1 LRGHVVWELRPR
13 RYWTRCPLRGQG
25 VICAILL
32 LTTLW
37 CGARSLQGQDRT
49 PTGHS
54 CLRTETEPL
63 RVSEDS
69 IGPWWLGASLAT
81 LRAKCPGAHDTLVV
95 ERGTASTAFPAL
107 VFPLG
112 DLTAVAM
119 QYRDSILRPQSPADA
134 WVVTGSSGT
143 LPRHVPLNAS
153 WGDLQG
159 KYGRA
164 TLHARG
170 FVVARFCDL
179 PRMLFTIAFEATTQE
194 VPLLVIPRGA
204 KIHHV
209 VILSPDV
216 ANMMEKC

>member
-1 LRGHVVWELRPR
+1 M
-13 RYWTRCPLRGQG
+13 RCPLRRQS
-25 VICAILL
+25 VLCAILL
-32 LTTLW
+32 LTALW
-37 CGARSLQGQDRT
+37 CRARSLQGQERT
-49 PTGHS
+49 PTAWHS
-54 CLRTETEPL
+54 CLGTEPL

-95 ERGTASTAFPAL
+95 ERGSASTAFPAL

-112 DLTAVAM
+112 DLTAVGM

-143 LPRHVPLNAS
+143 LPRRVPLNAS
-153 WGDLQG
+153 WEDLQK

-179 PRMLFTIAFEATTQE
+179 PRMLFTIDFEATTQE
-194 VPLLVIPRGA
+194 VPLLVIPRSA